1 MSILVFD
8 DCLSSSHDKKAV
20 APVNMSKLLSFGYAE
35 EEDKSLDDDA
45 SSETS
50 CFFFITLWVVHCGYH
65 VQGSCSVAWYEILKA
80 CQIISYNCET
90 NLFAFDILGITSEQT
105 STTAPED
112 ELE

>member
-50 CFFFITLWVVHCGYH
+50 CFFFL
-65 VQGSCSVAWYEILKA
+65 
-80 CQIISYNCET
+80 
-90 NLFAFDILGITSEQT
+90 
-105 STTAPED
+105 
-112 ELE
+112 